1 MSSRLGSTSGS
12 FSFNF
17 TPSLQRTRWAD
28 FILPSTLQLS
38 PLLELLLDPV
48 ECVDTACRL
57 QLGLQ
62 EALVNAVRHGNADD
76 PSKCLR
82 VRRILTPRWMIWQI
96 QDEGEGLPSHARLG
110 ELPQYLEAD
119 QGRGLFLIYQCFD
132 DVRWSRRGNR
142 VQLAS
147 RRRDS
152 QAAVINDEDT
162 QDLSIPA

>member
-12 FSFNF
+12 FSFNLAPAF
-17 TPSLQRTRWAD
+17 QRTRWAD

-48 ECVDTACRL
+48 ECVETSGRL

-62 EALVNAVRHGNADD
+62 EALVNAVRHGNSSD
-76 PSKCLR
+76 PNKCLR
-82 VRRILTPRWMIWQI
+82 VRRILTPQWMIWQI
-96 QDEGEGLPSHARLG
+96 QDEGEGIPTHARIG
-110 ELPQYLEAD
+110 ELPACIEAN
-119 QGRGLFLIYQCFD
+119 QGRGLFLMYQCFD

-147 RRRDS
+147 RKSDGRVSSLNDGDS
-152 QAAVINDEDT
+152 RG
-162 QDLSIPA
+162 LSVPV